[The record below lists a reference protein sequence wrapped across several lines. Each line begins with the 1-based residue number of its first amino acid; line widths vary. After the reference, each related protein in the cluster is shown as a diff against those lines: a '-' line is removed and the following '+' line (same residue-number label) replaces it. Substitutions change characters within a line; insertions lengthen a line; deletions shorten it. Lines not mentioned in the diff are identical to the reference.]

1 MATLEQ
7 IIEEARALS
16 PGEKGKLRQA
26 LDRELEQQAPV
37 QSSKPGYP
45 TNEQERAWVE
55 AHRDEYLGQWVA
67 LDGDHLV
74 AHGTDART
82 VYEAAR
88 AQGVEIPYIDRVEKK
103 VEAFMGGWQ

>member
-16 PGEKGKLRQA
+16 PAEKDKLRQA
-26 LDRELEQQAPV
+26 LERELVQPAPT
-37 QSSKPGYP
+37 QSAKPGYP

-74 AHGTDART
+74 AHGTDARS
-82 VYEAAR
+82 VYDEAR
-88 AQGVEIPYIDRVEKK
+88 SRGVSVPYLAHVTPK
-103 VEAFMGGWQ
+103 VEAYVGGW

>member
-7 IIEEARALS
+7 IIDEARALS
-16 PGEKGKLRQA
+16 PAEKGKLRQA
-26 LDRELEQQAPV
+26 LDSELEQQTPV

-103 VEAFMGGWQ
+103 VEEFMGGWQ

>member
-7 IIEEARALS
+7 IIDEARALS
-16 PGEKGKLRQA
+16 PAEKGKLRRA
-26 LDRELEQQAPV
+26 LDRELEQPAPA
-37 QSSKPGYP
+37 SKPGYP
-45 TNEQERAWVE
+45 TNEQERAWIN

-67 LDGDHLV
+67 LDGDRLI

-88 AQGVEIPYIDRVEKK
+88 AQGVEIPYVDRVEPK

>member
-7 IIEEARALS
+7 IIDEARALS
-16 PGEKGKLRQA
+16 PAEKRRLRQA
-26 LDRELEQQAPV
+26 LDRELEQPAPA
-37 QSSKPGYP
+37 QSAKPAYP

-74 AHGTDART
+74 AHGTNART

-103 VEAFMGGWQ
+103 VEAFMGEV

>member
-16 PGEKGKLRQA
+16 PGEKSKLRQA

-37 QSSKPGYP
+37 QSSKADYP
-45 TNEQERAWVE
+45 TNEQERAWLD
-55 AHRDEYLGQWVA
+55 AHRDEYLGEWVA

-74 AHGTDART
+74 AHGTDA
-82 VYEAAR
+82 
-88 AQGVEIPYIDRVEKK
+88 KK
-103 VEAFMGGWQ
+103 VYDEAREQGIKAPYLERVSPKQEAFMGGWQ

>member
-7 IIEEARALS
+7 IIDEARALS
-16 PGEKGKLRQA
+16 PAEKSKLRQA
-26 LDRELEQQAPV
+26 LDSELEQRTPV
-37 QSSKPGYP
+37 QSSKPDYP
-45 TNEQERAWVE
+45 TNERERAWVE

-103 VEAFMGGWQ
+103 VEAFMGEV

>member
-7 IIEEARALS
+7 IIEEARALT
-16 PGEKGKLRQA
+16 PAEKDKLRQA
-26 LDRELEQQAPV
+26 LERELEQQAPS
-37 QSSKPGYP
+37 QSAKPGYP

-67 LDGDHLV
+67 LDGDQLL
-74 AHGTDART
+74 AHGTDAKK

-88 AQGVEIPYIDRVEKK
+88 AQGVEIPYIDRVEPK